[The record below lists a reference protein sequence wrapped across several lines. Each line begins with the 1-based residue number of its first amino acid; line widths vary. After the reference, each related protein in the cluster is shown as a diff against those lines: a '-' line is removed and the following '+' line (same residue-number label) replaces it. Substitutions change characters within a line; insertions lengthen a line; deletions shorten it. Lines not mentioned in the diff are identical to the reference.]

1 MSLDINQVLYTAEH
15 TTFSKI
21 SHKERNVKWII
32 IKASFNASRSL
43 GFGNFKSIRAVF
55 HLSRTHS
62 KNFSKAKPT
71 SNVKDAIEILSSFG
85 IKLAIL
91 SYSSRK
97 KIDLFLQK
105 YLEGN
110 RFFESE
116 DILTSG
122 EFGKHKKDGIDYFIK
137 KFGFEASMCGIV
149 GDLGGDILT
158 GKSVGLKTFGV
169 TTGYT
174 NQKIL
179 DIASP
184 DNIFENLLDLAN
196 YLVEEEGE

>member
-1 MSLDINQVLYTAEH
+1 M
-15 TTFSKI
+15 
-21 SHKERNVKWII
+21 
-32 IKASFNASRSL
+32 
-43 GFGNFKSIRAVF
+43 F
-55 HLSRTHS
+55 HLSRIHS
-62 KNFSKAKPT
+62 KNFSKAKPN
-71 SNVKDAIEILSSFG
+71 SNAKDAIEILSLSD

-91 SYSSRK
+91 SYSPRK
-97 KIDLFLQK
+97 KIDHFLQE

-110 RFFESE
+110 KFFESE
-116 DILTSG
+116 DILTSD
-122 EFGKHKKDGIDYFIK
+122 EFGKDKKDGIDHFIK

-158 GKSVGLKTFGV
+158 GKSVGLKTFDV
-169 TTGYT
+169 TISYT